1 MINRSLTFQVQT
13 QFLNQKEE
21 LIRISTGEVEDEK
34 KNFRIDPKIINAIVS
49 EIKIEFELGET
60 KPASQQN
67 FQYLQLLVRAL
78 TNAMIL
84 ESD

>member
-1 MINRSLTFQVQT
+1 M
-13 QFLNQKEE
+13 EE
-21 LIRISTGEVEDEK
+21 EK
-34 KNFRIDPKIINAIVS
+34 KTFSIDPKIINAIVS
-49 EIKIEFELGET
+49 EIKIEFELGES
-60 KPASQQN
+60 KPAYQQN